1 MQQLG
6 TMVIPALE
14 YFYSITVTRCPYQDL
29 FFPAYS
35 NTCYSPERK
44 TAKQKP
50 PSAKSAHA
58 ECLLE
63 GEELGSSEPAVLYA
77 VEWKFV
83 RKEAQKAALK
93 NFCFPPSPNCAVHSS
108 DTARS

>member
-6 TMVIPALE
+6 TMAIPALE
-14 YFYSITVTRCPYQDL
+14 YFYSIRVTGCPYQDL
-29 FFPAYS
+29 LFPASS
-35 NTCYSPERK
+35 NTFYRPERK
-44 TAKQKP
+44 KAKQKP

-63 GEELGSSEPAVLYA
+63 SEELGSSESAVLYA
-77 VEWKFV
+77 VDWKFV

-93 NFCFPPSPNCAVHSS
+93 NFCFPPSPHCAVHSS
-108 DTARS
+108 DTTRS